1 MFSTYFLLTDFIEI
15 FEQLLNVFASNY
27 ETAGKFWPIVHYSTI
42 FSLVLMHIIAIG
54 VFGLKK
60 VPLASSLIVPLPV
73 LTLLFNDY
81 CEKRFLPIFK
91 AYPTEVL
98 TNELFLMFWLI
109 CHV

>member
-1 MFSTYFLLTDFIEI
+1 MFSTHFLLTDFTEI

-27 ETAGKFWPIVHYSTI
+27 ETAGKLWPIVHYSTI

-60 VPLASSLIVPLPV
+60 VPLASTLIVPLPV

-98 TNELFLMFWLI
+98 TNKLFLFIYLFS
-109 CHV
+109 